1 MEKRDIDKIREW
13 AEEYCA
19 DHGLF
24 LVDIVVNAKNITVS
38 ADSMTN
44 ITIEECAKLARFLI
58 ARLEE
63 ESDILNLYTFDV
75 SSPGMSNG
83 FKLPIQY
90 QKRLG
95 KSMNVVAKDSLDFE
109 GFIKDVNED
118 RVEFEQI
125 IPANKKTKEE
135 EKRIIHTLTYN
146 QIIKATIPFKFK
158 K

>member
-1 MEKRDIDKIREW
+1 MGELEKIRVW
-13 AEEYCA
+13 AEEYCRE
-19 DHGLF
+19 HGLF
-24 LVDIVVNAKNITVS
+24 LVDITSHAKNITVS

-63 ESDILNLYTFDV
+63 ETEILNHYTFDV
-75 SSPGMSNG
+75 SSPGMSNS

-90 QKRLG
+90 QKRID
-95 KSMNVVAKDSLDFE
+95 KSMNVVTREGKEFE
-109 GFIKDVNED
+109 GVIKSVDDENV
-118 RVEFEQI
+118 VFEQL

-135 EKRIIHTLTYN
+135 EKKIVHTLNYN
-146 QIIKATIPFKFK
+146 QILKATIPFKFK

>member
-1 MEKRDIDKIREW
+1 MRELEKIREW
-13 AEEYCA
+13 AEEYCRE
-19 DHGLF
+19 HNLF
-24 LVDIVVNAKNITVS
+24 LVDIAAHAKNITVS

-63 ESDILNLYTFDV
+63 ETEILNHYTFDV
-75 SSPGMSNG
+75 SSPGMSNS

-90 QKRLG
+90 QKRID
-95 KSMNVVAKDSLDFE
+95 KSMNVVTKEGLEFE
-109 GFIKDVNED
+109 GYIKEVDDAKVI
-118 RVEFEQI
+118 FEQI

-135 EKRIIHTLTYN
+135 EKKIAHTLTYN
-146 QIIKATIPFKFK
+146 QILKATIPFKFK